1 MKMNNWF
8 IMILS
13 VIFLFG
19 VSSCHPV
26 NEWVPFF
33 TFENN
38 SDRALGLIIRHSPPE
53 SPYSRKEILYDLWMY
68 PGEKAFD
75 VWYGEVNIL
84 KAFEKYPKL
93 YLYIFDR
100 DTLWQYYDDA
110 TECKLIENHRE
121 LRLMELT
128 NQESS
133 FQLSWPL
140 SPHASLPSLR
150 TRWRRRWRRRM

>member
-33 TFENN
+33 TFKNN

-128 NQESS
+128 KEYMESHN
-133 FQLSWPL
+133 WTVTYP
-140 SPHASLPSLR
+140 
-150 TRWRRRWRRRM
+150 